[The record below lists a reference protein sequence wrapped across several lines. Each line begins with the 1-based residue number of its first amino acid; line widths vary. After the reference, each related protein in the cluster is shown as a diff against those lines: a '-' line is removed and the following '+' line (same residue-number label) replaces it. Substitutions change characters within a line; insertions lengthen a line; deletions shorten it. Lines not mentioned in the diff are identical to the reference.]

1 MKFGMSKEERNW
13 VLYDA
18 GNSAFVLLVSTIMP
32 IYFNYLAENAG
43 ISSVDYLAYWGY
55 AASAA
60 TIIVAFLGPVFGT
73 LADTKGLKKPIFTIT
88 MLIGGFGCLAL
99 GFAGQWLIF
108 LLIYIIAKT
117 GFSGSLIF
125 YDSML
130 GDITTEDRMDN
141 VSSQGYAWGYIGSCV
156 PFVVCLGIVLGS
168 GKIGISM
175 ETAMTISFAIVAV
188 WWSVATIPLLKIY
201 KQKNYV
207 ERQPKAIRNS
217 FRRLGVTLKNVKN
230 EKKIFL
236 FLLAFFFYID
246 GVYTIIDM
254 ATAYGTALGFDSTG
268 LLLALLVTQI
278 VAFPFA
284 ILFGKLSTRYKTEKL
299 IAICITAYF
308 GIAVFAMFLK
318 EQWQFWLLAVL
329 VGMFQG
335 GIQALSRSYFTKII
349 PAEKSGEYFG
359 LMDIC
364 GKGASF
370 LGTTVISLISQ
381 FTGNVN
387 VGVGAISLFFVL
399 GMIVFRMATAEEKIV
414 EVKTEINC

>member
-1 MKFGMSKEERNW
+1 
-13 VLYDA
+13 
-18 GNSAFVLLVSTIMP
+18 MP

-108 LLIYIIAKT
+108 LFVYIIAKT

-141 VSSQGYAWGYIGSCV
+141 VSSQGYAWGYIGSCA

-299 IAICITAYF
+299 ITICITAYF

-399 GMIVFRMATAEEKIV
+399 GMIVFRMTTAEEKIV
-414 EVKTEINC
+414 EVKTEMNC